1 MKKDFVDLLSFWRLR
16 PRFLSTRKIKTLTTD
31 TAFARYLDFI
41 GVLKVGG
48 RLRDV
53 PEFNLCR
60 KSPVLC
66 LFRYVL
72 RVGCSPQGNFRHW
85 HGETFCLP
93 ASKCGCGVLAIL
105 AQARLPDS
113 L

>member
-1 MKKDFVDLLSFWRLR
+1 MKKISLICY
-16 PRFLSTRKIKTLTTD
+16 RFGDYGPGFSLPEKIKTLTTD

-60 KSPVLC
+60 KSPVLR

-93 ASKCGCGVLAIL
+93 ASKCG
-105 AQARLPDS
+105 
-113 L
+113 